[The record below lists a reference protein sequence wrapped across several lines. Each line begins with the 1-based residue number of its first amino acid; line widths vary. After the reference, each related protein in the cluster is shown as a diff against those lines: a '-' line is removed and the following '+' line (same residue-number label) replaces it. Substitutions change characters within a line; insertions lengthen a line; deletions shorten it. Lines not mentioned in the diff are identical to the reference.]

1 MSNKQF
7 AKMFAYES
15 LIYGE
20 KSLLIGIILGIIL
33 SYVLYCVIN
42 TDLALK
48 YYFPAVQIVIMAVL
62 TILVIY
68 MSTKIASKSIIKI
81 SKKKK

>member
-33 SYVLYCVIN
+33 SYVLYCIIKTN
-42 TDLALK
+42 
-48 YYFPAVQIVIMAVL
+48 
-62 TILVIY
+62 LVIKNSIEKY
-68 MSTKIASKSIIKI
+68 NKNFKKEKIDKMYFLLLEIFIY
-81 SKKKK
+81 